1 MTDRPT
7 QYALDVMSKAIMAG
21 PYVYGTCLR
30 HMTDLTE
37 GCEGHYFDPEAAQRG
52 IDWFEKVLHL
62 GGGKFKLFD
71 WQAFCVGMVFGWKRD
86 DDTRRFRR
94 VYWETAKGSGKTPLA
109 AGVGLY
115 LTTADDE
122 YRAEGYV
129 CARTM
134 EQALVTYRDMAVM
147 VEDTPELMARC
158 RIMGKMN
165 PYAIHFEA
173 NRSFIRRLAA
183 QDRGEGRS
191 GYRPHAVIIDE
202 YHEHATSAMVDMMA
216 AGFKSRTQPLML
228 ITTNAGTAMASPCGV
243 EHIYAC
249 KIALG
254 ELQDDTYFPYVCA
267 LDPDDDPDDEEC
279 WIKTNPSLPALP
291 GNEYIRD
298 MIATA
303 KGMPSKRAVVD
314 RLIFCKWTDA
324 ESPWIDADAYDAVA
338 VDDLE
343 REGECFAALDLS
355 ARTDLTAGA
364 LVWRHPN
371 GRIEVEVT
379 AWTPADT
386 LPARAIEDQAPYMEW
401 VEAGHL
407 RTVPGAV
414 MDFRPV
420 VQWLKDA
427 IADHQL
433 KSLAYDPWRSD
444 ELLREADRCGLTL
457 TRWDDKYPGATN
469 LLIEPH
475 PQGFVAAGKTGLAMP
490 VSIDTSER
498 LMYTGDIAFLRNPV
512 LRSAMLGAVA
522 VRDNSLNRR
531 FVKLKSSTRI
541 DPAVAAVMAIGLATR
556 GEQLSL
562 AGKFIATATA
572 AQQQR
577 DTK

>member
-1 MTDRPT
+1 MKAGSLVDRPT
-7 QYALDVMSKAIMAG
+7 QYALDVQCKAIMAG
-21 PYVYGTCLR
+21 PYVYGVCLR
-30 HMTDLTE
+30 HLTDLTE

-62 GGGKFKLFD
+62 GSGKFKLFD

-94 VYWETAKGSGKTPLA
+94 AYWETAKGSGKTPLA

-115 LTTADDE
+115 LTTADNE

-147 VEDTPELMARC
+147 VEDTPELQTRC

-165 PYAIHFEA
+165 PYAIHFGA
-173 NRSFIRRLAA
+173 TRSFIRRLAA

-202 YHEHATSAMVDMMA
+202 YHEHATAAMVDMMA

-228 ITTNAGTAMASPCGV
+228 ITTNAGTAMTSPCGV
-243 EHIYAC
+243 EHTYAC

-254 ELQDDTYFPYVCA
+254 ELEDPTYFPYVCA
-267 LDPDDDPDDEEC
+267 LDEDDDPDDEEC
-279 WIKTNPSLPALP
+279 WIKTNPSLPVLP

-324 ESPWIDADAYDAVA
+324 ESPWIDVDAYDRVV
-338 VDDLE
+338 VDDLV

-364 LVWRHPN
+364 LVWKTDD
-371 GRIEVEVT
+371 RIEVEV
-379 AWTPADT
+379 AIWTPEDT
-386 LPARAIEDQAPYMEW
+386 LHSRAVNDQAPYPEW
-401 VEAGHL
+401 VEAGHM

-414 MDFRPV
+414 MDFAPV
-420 VQWLKDA
+420 VEWLQNA
-427 IADHQL
+427 RAQYGCTQ
-433 KSLAYDPWRSD
+433 LAYDPWRSD
-444 ELLREADRCGLTL
+444 ELLREFNRQGVDIA
-457 TRWDDKYPGATN
+457 RWDDPYVGTADMM
-469 LLIEPH
+469 IEPH
-475 PQGFVAAGKTGLAMP
+475 PQGFVSAGKTGLAMP
-490 VSIDTSER
+490 VSIDTAER
-498 LMYTGDIAFLRNPV
+498 LMYTGQIAILNNPA

-541 DPAVAAVMAIGLATR
+541 DPAVAAVMAVGLATR
-556 GEQLSL
+556 GDLDDSSY
-562 AGKFIATATA
+562 ADRIWDA
-572 AQQQR
+572 
-577 DTK
+577 